1 MSEND
6 SQQVDELRQRLDRR
20 NELLDIIRKAYHR
33 DVIVVREYLLHL
45 QNSGVSLEEALAVGG
60 PGSAEF
66 ESGGSNSDVTD
77 IDLDL
82 HLRSIPSID
91 LRNEGFHLYAP
102 EECELNIK
110 PCHYCGGRLE
120 ITHHECSRIM
130 DLMASC
136 NELKNRE
143 REVVAKLEDAYRKID
158 DGKDVIVQHE
168 QDCVGRQELLR
179 KEIER
184 LKGCVA
190 DRDELEAICNEQKRK
205 IETLEI
211 IRREKEKLDEV
222 LEQTNS
228 KLSSKSSECDE
239 AHERIASLEESNV
252 FFSKQCNDR
261 DVHIQRLEN
270 EVKDI
275 KSSNTNLKQTVGTLE
290 ELESQLKGEIK
301 TCKGEIQR

>member
-1 MSEND
+1 MAEND
-6 SQQVDELRQRLDRR
+6 SQQVEELRQRLDRR

-33 DVIVVREYLLHL
+33 DVVVIREYLLHL
-45 QNSGVSLEEALAVGG
+45 KNGTSLEEGC
-60 PGSAEF
+60 
-66 ESGGSNSDVTD
+66 ESGSKSDDVTD
-77 IDLDL
+77 TNLDLL

-130 DLMASC
+130 DLMTSC

-143 REVVAKLEDAYRKID
+143 REVVTKLEDAYRKID

-168 QDCVGRQELLR
+168 KDCVGRQEELQ

-184 LKGCVA
+184 MKGHVA
-190 DRDELEAICNEQKRK
+190 DRDELEVTCNEQKRN
-205 IETLEI
+205 IERLEM
-211 IRREKEKLDEV
+211 IRREKEQLDEV
-222 LEQTNS
+222 LEDTNS
-228 KLSSKSSECDE
+228 RLSSKCNECDK
-239 AHERIASLEESNV
+239 AHERVTSLEEANLNL
-252 FFSKQCNDR
+252 SKQCDDR
-261 DVHIQRLEN
+261 DAHIQWLEH
-270 EVKDI
+270 ELDDI
-275 KSSNTNLKQTVGTLE
+275 KSSNINLNQTVGTLE

-301 TCKGEIQR
+301 SCKGEIQR